1 MSTNYPEIFI
11 LVGSG
16 RCGTRYLS
24 HRLRESMD
32 IGFRSQEPNFVV
44 PLYQHRARLGDLG
57 ESRNLKRFLESV
69 QRYQPAYTDLSIQ
82 PEEILKEIQKPTYTA
97 ILYAFFY
104 LVAKR
109 QDKSRL
115 GYKDPRDV
123 FNLPLLSEIFP
134 TARFIHLIRD
144 GRDVAL
150 SFLKFRWGPTNL
162 YTGTSFWAK
171 AVSTA
176 RRDGANLGERYFEL
190 RFEDLIL
197 DTEKAVWEL
206 SNFVGQDGWMEHAD
220 DLLKRVKATRR
231 PESANKW
238 RQELNA
244 DQRRLCEAAA
254 GDMLRACGYPTE
266 FGHKTNISPVRETYY
281 RYSDFVQRRMNRA
294 LRFLGKYKVQ

>member
-1 MSTNYPEIFI
+1 M
-11 LVGSG
+11 
-16 RCGTRYLS
+16 
-24 HRLRESMD
+24 
-32 IGFRSQEPNFVV
+32 
-44 PLYQHRARLGDLG
+44 PLYRRRARLGDLG
-57 ESRNLKRFLESV
+57 ESHNLKRFLESV

-82 PEEILKEIQKPTYTA
+82 PEEILKEIQEPTYTA
-97 ILYAFFY
+97 VLYAFFN

-123 FNLPLLSEIFP
+123 FNLPILSEIFP

-162 YTGTSFWAK
+162 YTGASFWAK

-176 RRDGANLGERYFEL
+176 RRGGANLGERYFEL

-197 DTEKAVWEL
+197 DAERVVWEL
-206 SNFVGQDGWMEHAD
+206 SNFVDQDGWREHTD
-220 DLLKRVKATRR
+220 DLLQRVKATRQ

-238 RQELNA
+238 KRELNT

-254 GDMLRACGYPTE
+254 GDTLQACGYPTE
-266 FGHKTNISPVRETYY
+266 FGHEDNISSVKGTYY
-281 RYSDFVQRRMNRA
+281 RCSDFVQRRMNRA
-294 LRFLGKYKVQ
+294 LRFLGKYRMR